1 MDDSVGDQNISNNN
15 VCVVDLD
22 TRLGNLDLD
31 FGSIESWDLAG
42 LKLSRV
48 GNGSSN
54 NVVGQDVSKL
64 LDGKSGSDLGDS
76 LESLVGWSEDG
87 DVLSLGHSAD
97 EISLGEGTGELSKV
111 VGSRGIS
118 DGCWDGENGV
128 DNVDDSS
135 IEGDIGGGDL
145 GLGAISRE
153 DGNSTVLGNSL
164 DNLST
169 GDVGVGGVGQQGS
182 DKGGSL
188 GEVSGLEDTS
198 GDDVVLRAVSLWNSY
213 AGIF

>member
-1 MDDSVGDQNISNNN
+1 MDNTVGDQNISNNDGG
-15 VCVVDLD
+15 VVDLD

-31 FGSIESWDLAG
+31 VGSVESWDLARLELG
-42 LKLSRV
+42 GV
-48 GNGSSN
+48 GNGASDD
-54 NVVGQDVSKL
+54 VVGQDVGKL

-87 DVLSLGHSAD
+87 DVLSLGYGAD

-111 VGSRGIS
+111 VSSGGIS

-145 GLGAISRE
+145 GLGAVSRE
-153 DGNSTVLGNSL
+153 DGNSTVLGHSL
-164 DNLST
+164 NDLST
-169 GDVGVGGVGQQGS
+169 GDVGVGGVGQQS
-182 DKGGSL
+182 WNKGGSL

-198 GDDVVLRAVSLWNSY
+198 RDDVVLM
-213 AGIF
+213 GC